1 MKTQIWIIDDNTI
14 DNFISS
20 TVLGKCISN
29 VSIVCHT
36 DPVIALRQLQSLVA
50 TSQELPAVIF
60 LDISMPVMNGFEFL
74 NEFEKLP
81 IKPEHYPVILMLSSS
96 SDKDDVRQAMS
107 HKEVRKYLVKPLT
120 TTVIEE
126 LRNEQIIGNQ

>member
-1 MKTQIWIIDDNTI
+1 MQKTQIWIIDDNTI

-50 TSQELPAVIF
+50 TSQELPGVIF

-81 IKPEHYPVILMLSSS
+81 IKGENYPVILMLSSS
-96 SDKDDVRQAMS
+96 SDKDDVRLALS
-107 HKEVRKYLVKPLT
+107 HKEVSKYLVKPLT
-120 TTVIEE
+120 TTVIDD
-126 LRNEQIIGNQ
+126 LKKEQIIRS